1 MSELGHSRWGQVAS
15 KPGHVRYA
23 AEAESKHSPGE
34 RSEIRDHVEMDLHI
48 AESVTTVRAQLRS
61 SPGAQQVALPTWPTT
76 MCELLRVPRK
86 GDLDMCAA
94 TNQPDGQITKSLSS
108 YRRKNIPLNLSGK
121 SAA

>member
-1 MSELGHSRWGQVAS
+1 
-15 KPGHVRYA
+15 
-23 AEAESKHSPGE
+23 
-34 RSEIRDHVEMDLHI
+34 
-48 AESVTTVRAQLRS
+48 
-61 SPGAQQVALPTWPTT
+61 